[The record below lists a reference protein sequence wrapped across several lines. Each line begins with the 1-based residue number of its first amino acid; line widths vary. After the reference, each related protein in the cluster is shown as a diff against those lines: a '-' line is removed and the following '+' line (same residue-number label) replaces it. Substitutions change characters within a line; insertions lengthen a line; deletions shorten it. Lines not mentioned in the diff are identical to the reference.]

1 MNIDNITNSTKN
13 DSTDLNSNIILIK
26 KKILQYFRKYSIK
39 YKSDIFKESDNIL
52 FLELCKIPN
61 IHFKI
66 IKLFFNSTLKFDK
79 EKSYK
84 YIYNSFLKSSFEN
97 IENNIKCIK
106 YFVKYLD
113 SNEKAILKETIDN
126 ILDKYN
132 SNKNIYSSLKSLEIY
147 INKYLNDSLNKYIN
161 NKKINIIL
169 KEIIELS
176 NNSSN
181 PKLLL
186 YINKILFY
194 LKKNDK
200 YINFG
205 NIYKVFKSLLKNK
218 DIIQN
223 SNIKSILNIINK
235 CKKNILIPENDL
247 ENILLK
253 IDPNIYN
260 YIYFL
265 NNTDNLILDK
275 EKSLLFLSNFDY
287 NKKDFKEIDNLNL
300 KRGFIQGI
308 IKNNKDYL
316 LKYQPNKSVMEIIL
330 NCYLKKYNSDYFL
343 TPQLFYMNS
352 DNSYFYIIEKYNSDL
367 YKYFNILEENNKIL
381 TFSRILYILK
391 FLINSIAELHNNNII
406 HSDLKPENIVLNYDN
421 NNIENILDLRVID
434 FDVGVF
440 DTIPQ
445 NLVPLS
451 EKYEKTLKNKKIRGT
466 RIYMMKSKTMEYK
479 NDIFSL
485 GVILLILL
493 FKNIKLIIILK
504 KKKLN
509 SKLDLEKNGN
519 KKIEIKYQSL
529 IKKLNLLRDKI
540 EDYNNKVKIL
550 DLIKIFLKKYKNSIF
565 DFFDIDNIEIF
576 DTFIELIIDCLN
588 TRLSIE
594 EIKVKYKSIISI

>member
-26 KKILQYFRKYSIK
+26 KKILQYFKNYNIK
-39 YKSDIFKESDNIL
+39 YKSDIFKCSENIL

-66 IKLFFNSTLKFDK
+66 IKLFFNSDLKFDK

-84 YIYNSFLKSSFEN
+84 YIYNSFIRSSFEN

-113 SNEKAILKETIDN
+113 NNEKTILKKTIHN

-132 SNKNIYSSLKSLEIY
+132 NNKIIYSSLKSLSIY

-169 KEIIELS
+169 KEISELN
-176 NNSSN
+176 NNS
-181 PKLLL
+181 KLSLN
-186 YINKILFY
+186 INKILHY
-194 LKKNDK
+194 INKNDK
-200 YINFG
+200 YINYS
-205 NIYKVFKSLLKNK
+205 NIFKVFKKLLNNK
-218 DIIQN
+218 DIIDIIKN
-223 SNIKSILNIINK
+223 SNIKTILNIINK
-235 CKKNILIPENDL
+235 CKKNILIPDNDF

-253 IDPNIYN
+253 TDPNIYD

-265 NNTDNLILDK
+265 NNDDNLILDK
-275 EKSLLFLSNFDY
+275 EKTLLFLSNFDY
-287 NKKDFKEIDNLNL
+287 YKKNFKEIDNLNL

-308 IKNNKDYL
+308 IKDNKDYL

-330 NCYLKKYNSDYFL
+330 NCYLKKYNSKYFL
-343 TPQLFYMNS
+343 IPELFYMNG
-352 DNSYFYIIEKYNSDL
+352 DNSYFYIIEKYNTDL

-381 TFSRILYILK
+381 TFSKILYILK
-391 FLINSIAELHNNNII
+391 FLINSIVELHSNNII

-421 NNIENILDLRVID
+421 NNIGNILDLKVID

-440 DTIPQ
+440 NNIPK
-445 NLVPLS
+445 NILPIP
-451 EKYEKTLKNKKIRGT
+451 EKYEKTINNKKIRGT
-466 RIYMMKSKTMEYK
+466 RIYMLKNKMMEYK

-504 KKKLN
+504 KKELN
-509 SKLDLEKNGN
+509 IN
-519 KKIEIKYQSL
+519 KKTEIKYQSL

-540 EDYNNKVKIL
+540 EDYNSKIKIL
-550 DLIKIFLKKYKNSIF
+550 DLIKIFLKKNKNEIF
-565 DFFDIDNIEIF
+565 NFFDIDDIQTF
-576 DTFIELIIDCLN
+576 DIFIELIIDCLN
-588 TRLSIE
+588 TKLDIHE
-594 EIKVKYKSIISI
+594 LKNKYKSIINI